1 MTACDYQVAV
11 DPPLTASIDTLIVQ
25 GETIVINGET
35 FNEGGQFIQELT
47 TAAGCDSILTINIIV
62 LNTVIHYDLN
72 ACESFM
78 SNGSHMDYS
87 EFIPS
92 YPQPLQCATIV
103 ADTMRRD
110 NPQVNK
116 HSCTPGVNDSPGM
129 CVGTLAGCTYI
140 PGHEA
145 SVIIEVQVTPDAD
158 TAVYLTGFSFYEK
171 APLMF
176 DWISGNNG
184 PNNYPTLF
192 RVRVLKNGTEIF
204 LTPATATSLVWH
216 EVALDFFGNDEFL
229 VTDPTTFRFELLSY
243 CPVGNGATESVWD
256 LDEINIVA
264 SCASASL
271 LENSISGIIS
281 TSNGITMRGVDVKL
295 SEDSDFSNE
304 VVTTTSAGGH
314 YRFDHLA
321 SKGQYFIK
329 GYKNTDH
336 TNGVNTLDLIHI
348 QKHLLGIKTFE
359 SPYQMIAA
367 DANKSNSIS
376 AIDLIE
382 IRKLLL
388 GKYTELP
395 RNTSWRFGVAGQLLD
410 ISTPWLF
417 TETYAV
423 EYLADD
429 IIDADFIGVKIG
441 DVTGDAKANAGSG
454 IVTPRGSQVLQ
465 MLLAD
470 QELKAGIPVKVDIT
484 SDQFADIAGLQFN
497 LEMTNGRILDVIG
510 GALPITEEFFNI
522 GHDGKLLV
530 SYNASSLIN
539 TSSDQVLFSLIVMS
553 ESNGTVGELLALNTS
568 RLEAEAYAG
577 EELERLEIELQTTD
591 QQASS
596 PDNSL
601 FANEPNPFS
610 QSTTIRFRLAEE
622 GQAVLRFYDL
632 SGRVLHIV
640 SGIYA
645 EGINTVV
652 ISAEDLD
659 MQEGMVICQLQGQG
673 FVAAQKMV
681 VRQ

>member
-1 MTACDYQVAV
+1 
-11 DPPLTASIDTLIVQ
+11 VQ
-25 GETIVINGET
+25 GETIVINGESY
-35 FNEGGQFIQELT
+35 NEGGQYIQELT
-47 TAAGCDSILTINIIV
+47 TVAGCDSILTINIIV

-92 YPQPLQCATIV
+92 YPQPLPCATIV
-103 ADTMRRD
+103 ADTLRRD

-116 HSCTPGVNDSPGM
+116 HSCTPGVSDSPGM
-129 CVGTLAGCTYI
+129 CVGTLDGCTYI

-145 SVIIEVQVTPDAD
+145 SVIIDIQVTPDAD

-171 APLMF
+171 APLLY
-176 DWISGNNG
+176 DWISGNSG
-184 PNNYPTLF
+184 PNNYPTWF

-204 LTPATATSLVWH
+204 LTPATATSLTWH
-216 EVALDFFGNDEFL
+216 EVTLDFFGNDEFL

-271 LENSISGIIS
+271 LDKSISGVIS
-281 TSNGITMRGVDVKL
+281 TPGGITMKDVDVIL
-295 SEDSDFSNE
+295 SEDHNFSNQS
-304 VVTTTSAGGH
+304 VTTTSAGGH
-314 YRFDHLA
+314 YRFDQLA
-321 SKGQYFIK
+321 PKAQYFIR

-336 TNGVNTLDLIHI
+336 TNGVNTIDLIHI
-348 QKHLLGIKTFE
+348 QKHLLGIKPFE

-376 AIDLIE
+376 ALDLIE

-395 RNTSWRFGVAGQLLD
+395 RNTSWRFGVAGQTLD
-410 ISTPWLF
+410 IGTPWLF
-417 TETYAV
+417 TETYTV

-465 MLLAD
+465 MRLAD

-497 LEMTNGRILDVIG
+497 LKMTNGRILDIVG
-510 GALPITEEFFNI
+510 GALPITEEYFSIN
-522 GHDGKLLV
+522 HDGELLV

-539 TSSDQVLFSLIVMS
+539 ASSDQVLFSLIVMS
-553 ESNGTVGELLALNTS
+553 ESNGTVSEFLALNS
-568 RLEAEAYAG
+568 ARLSAEAYAG
-577 EELERLEIELQTTD
+577 EELEVLGIELKATD
-591 QQASS
+591 SQVSS
-596 PDNSL
+596 ADNVL

-610 QSTTIRFRLAEE
+610 QSTTVRFRLAEE
-622 GQAVLRFYDL
+622 GQAVLRFFDL
-632 SGRVLHIV
+632 SGRVLHTV
-640 SGIYA
+640 SGIYT

-652 ISAEDLD
+652 IAAEDLD

-673 FVAAQKMV
+673 FVATQKMV